1 MTYSKNLVVIAATAL
16 AYFLAFE
23 LNAYLFS
30 AFTYSPG
37 VLWVFLPAGLQLA
50 FILLFVES
58 GAIGIAIAATIL
70 GFLYHPERDL
80 ITLIGA
86 GFFSGFAP
94 WLARMVSIE
103 KFNLDGDLKNL
114 TPARLMGISALFSL
128 LAPVLQ
134 QLWSSCC
141 GITNDIFGTT
151 AVMFT
156 AALVGT
162 IALLYL
168 AKLALGLY
176 SYASES

>member
-1 MTYSKNLVVIAATAL
+1 MAFSKSIVVVVGTAL
-16 AYFLAFE
+16 AYFLTFE
-23 LNAYLFS
+23 LNAFLFS
-30 AFTYSPG
+30 AFTYSPD
-37 VLWVFLPAGLQLA
+37 VHWVFLPAGLQLA

-58 GAIGIAIAATIL
+58 GAIGIAIATTIL
-70 GFLYHPERDL
+70 GFLYHPDRDL
-80 ITLIGA
+80 LTLIGA

-94 WLARMVSIE
+94 WLARLVCIE
-103 KFNLDGDLKNL
+103 KFKLDGDLKNL
-114 TPARLMGISALFSL
+114 TPATLLGISALFSL

-162 IALLYL
+162 IAMLYL